1 MQGASGYSMAQNTTR
16 NTSPKAWNTHAEYPL
31 YWIDD
36 PGNFNGYLSDGTKQV
51 PDLLLIH
58 N

>member
-16 NTSPKAWNTHAEYPL
+16 NTSHKAWSTHAEYPL
-31 YWIDD
+31 YRIDD
-36 PGNFNGYLSDGTKQV
+36 PSKFNGYLSDGTNPQ